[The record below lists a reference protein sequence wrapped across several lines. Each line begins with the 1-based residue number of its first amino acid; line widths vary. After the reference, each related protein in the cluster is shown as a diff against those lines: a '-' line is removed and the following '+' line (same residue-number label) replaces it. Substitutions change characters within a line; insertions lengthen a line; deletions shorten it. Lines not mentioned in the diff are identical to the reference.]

1 MRRRGYLLVTA
12 GGRAVGLAVEG
23 VIEVFTPGAV
33 YPVPAQTPAMR
44 GVTPVHGRL
53 VPLVHLGALLG
64 GPVPAAPGGTAVLV
78 DAPRPIALEV
88 ESAEAVIHES
98 LLPPPEGEQLP
109 WAVGLAAGAA
119 GPVPVLDLAAVVARL
134 AAAESA

>member
-1 MRRRGYLLVTA
+1 MNPGF
-12 GGRAVGLAVEG
+12 GGQSFIKSQLDKLRALR
-23 VIEVFTPGAV
+23 
-33 YPVPAQTPAMR
+33 AMIAES
-44 GVTPVHGRL
+44 G
-53 VPLVHLGALLG
+53 
-64 GPVPAAPGGTAVLV
+64 
-78 DAPRPIALEV
+78 RPIALEV

>member
-1 MRRRGYLLVTA
+1 MSRRGYLLVTA

-33 YPVPAQTPAMR
+33 YPVPARSAAMR

-64 GPVPAAPGGTAVLV
+64 GPLPAEPGGTAVLV
-78 DAPRPIALEV
+78 DAPQPVALEV

>member
-1 MRRRGYLLVTA
+1 MSRRGYLLVTA

-33 YPVPAQTPAMR
+33 YPVPAQSPAMR
-44 GVTPVHGRL
+44 GVTPVRGHL

-64 GPVPAAPGGTAVLV
+64 GPVPDAPGGTAVLV

-134 AAAESA
+134 AAVESA

>member
-1 MRRRGYLLVTA
+1 MSRRGYLLVTV

-23 VIEVFTPGAV
+23 VVEVFTPEAV
-33 YPVPAQTPAMR
+33 YPVPASSPAVR
-44 GVTPVHGRL
+44 GVVPVRGRL
-53 VPLVHLGALLG
+53 VPLVHLGSLLG
-64 GPVPAAPGGTAVLV
+64 GAPPAAPGETAVLV

-88 ESAEAVIHES
+88 DAAEAVVHES
-98 LLPPPEGEQLP
+98 LLPPPDGEQLP
-109 WAVGLAAGAA
+109 WAVGLAVGTA

>member
-1 MRRRGYLLVTA
+1 MSRRGYLLVTA

-23 VIEVFTPGAV
+23 VIEVFTPEVV
-33 YPVPAQTPAMR
+33 YPVPAESPAMR
-44 GVTPVHGRL
+44 GVTPVRGRL
-53 VPLVHLGALLG
+53 VPLVHLGMLLG
-64 GPVPAAPGGTAVLV
+64 DAAPAVPGGTAVLV

-109 WAVGLAAGAA
+109 WAVGLAVGAA

>member
-1 MRRRGYLLVTA
+1 VTRRGYLLVTA

-23 VIEVFTPGAV
+23 VVEVFSPAAV
-33 YPVPAQTPAMR
+33 YPVPAESPAMR
-44 GVTPVHGRL
+44 GVVPVRGRL

-64 GPVPAAPGGTAVLV
+64 GPCAPEPSGLAVLV
-78 DAPRPIALEV
+78 NAPRPIALEV
-88 ESAEAVIHES
+88 EAAEAVIHES
-98 LLPPPEGEQLP
+98 LLPPPDGEQLP

-134 AAAESA
+134 AAVESA

>member
-1 MRRRGYLLVTA
+1 VSRRGYLLVTA
-12 GGRAVGLAVEG
+12 GGRAIGLAVEG
-23 VIEVFTPGAV
+23 VIEVFTPDAV
-33 YPVPAQTPAMR
+33 YPVPSRSPAVR
-44 GVTPVHGRL
+44 GVTPVRGRL

-109 WAVGLAAGAA
+109 WAVGVAARAA

>member
-1 MRRRGYLLVTA
+1 
-12 GGRAVGLAVEG
+12 
-23 VIEVFTPGAV
+23 
-33 YPVPAQTPAMR
+33 
-44 GVTPVHGRL
+44 
-53 VPLVHLGALLG
+53 
-64 GPVPAAPGGTAVLV
+64 VLV